1 MPTPVYKQ
9 SLGPCTMNHAQVTD
23 SRLSHK
29 HLPTA
34 GAGFGVILGGGGY
47 DFRYFVRSIRPLHS
61 IYRCASFLLRF
72 IRLWSGGRRTQLQ
85 WSADGASK
93 REWPNVEVTQPI
105 LHCQEASSAPSSLT
119 IKCHECLRWTAQQ
132 QPGERESMASGKGS
146 AATSTYSGF
155 ISTSCEPNSFI
166 FDP

>member
-1 MPTPVYKQ
+1 MLIALREVGSESCSGMTGPHSHTLPCEQRTFFLVPTPVYKQ

-34 GAGFGVILGGGGY
+34 GADFGVILGGGGY
-47 DFRYFVRSIRPLHS
+47 DFRYFVRFIRPLHS

-85 WSADGASK
+85 WSADASK

-119 IKCHECLRWTAQQ
+119 IKCHECLRWTTQ
-132 QPGERESMASGKGS
+132 
-146 AATSTYSGF
+146 
-155 ISTSCEPNSFI
+155 
-166 FDP
+166 